1 MKKWKLLFVLSS
13 VCCLLTISAL
23 VYVSARTSFFQ
34 RVFAKL
40 GWVQRDP
47 SDKPDYWCIRGWNNT
62 LDKLDLDVDVVF
74 YGNSIT
80 CGSSFQDYFPEVSI
94 CNLGYPGDN
103 LDGLTSRSYMIATV
117 KPEKVFVMGGIN
129 GLKEMPIKA
138 FIQKYEKLILEIRK
152 NVPSAQLYFQSIL
165 PITNEKYSGNDKI
178 QRCNDIIDSLA
189 RVYKCQ
195 YIDLFSLYEKNGEMN
210 PEYTKDGVHLKPE
223 HYDKWAEAIRP
234 FIESKEYVQASIPSE

>member
-1 MKKWKLLFVLSS
+1 MYLCARKSLVVTCRKSAFSLCFVDANLDTSYWELCRNRVWIASTWIVVSYYIRSSGVVHIPYLHNLGSPSPRIEDRVNLDGSTFSVNNPWRASDHYSNMKKWKLLFVLSS

-62 LDKLDLDVDVVF
+62 LDKLELDVDVVF

-94 CNLGYPGDN
+94 CNSVLTMPRQRRKTDAEAVPAVVA
-103 LDGLTSRSYMIATV
+103 LTSSGTV
-117 KPEKVFVMGGIN
+117 SM
-129 GLKEMPIKA
+129 
-138 FIQKYEKLILEIRK
+138 R
-152 NVPSAQLYFQSIL
+152 
-165 PITNEKYSGNDKI
+165 
-178 QRCNDIIDSLA
+178 
-189 RVYKCQ
+189 
-195 YIDLFSLYEKNGEMN
+195 
-210 PEYTKDGVHLKPE
+210 
-223 HYDKWAEAIRP
+223 
-234 FIESKEYVQASIPSE
+234 ASR